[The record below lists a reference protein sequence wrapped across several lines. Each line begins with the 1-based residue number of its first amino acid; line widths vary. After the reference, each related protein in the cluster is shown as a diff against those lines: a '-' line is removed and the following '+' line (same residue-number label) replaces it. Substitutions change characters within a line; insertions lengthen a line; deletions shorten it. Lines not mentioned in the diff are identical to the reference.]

1 MMIMMMMM
9 YNVVGSCKLTYG
21 VQFAMYNLRCT
32 LSVLRCAMHDA
43 QKKTYGV
50 NVESMKSAIIRMTYD
65 V

>member
-32 LSVLRCAMHDA
+32 LSILRCAMHDA
-43 QKKTYGV
+43 QKKDVWRKRRKYEVG
-50 NVESMKSAIIRMTYD
+50 NNTYD
-65 V
+65 L